1 MPKSKKGRPPGRW
14 PPLSSSTLSLRAD
27 REPVTA
33 ALEYRSRTE
42 RVDHA
47 EVDVELLA
55 GRRRREVTEQVL
67 PAGSSIVAGDH
78 LRNEPLAERQPVSLR
93 ARAVAVQRRVHPALE
108 PVGVVR
114 RQVAYPRFQ
123 VNDLLRV
130 VRLTERDVTKAA
142 AGGDVPKD
150 HLDVEGRRLRPPRRP
165 GFSAECEER
174 RCQRG
179 YAYRTTR
186 E

>member
-33 ALEYRSRTE
+33 ALEYRSRTD

-55 GRRRREVTEQVL
+55 CRQRGEVPEQVL
-67 PAGSSIVAGDH
+67 PASASVVGRDH
-78 LRNEPLAERQPVSLR
+78 LRNESLAERQPVALH
-93 ARAVAVQRRVHPALE
+93 ARAVAVQRRVHRTLE

-114 RQVAYPRFQ
+114 RQVAYPC
-123 VNDLLRV
+123 VEVSDLLRI
-130 VRLTERDVTKAA
+130 VRLTESDVTKAA
-142 AGGDVPKD
+142 TAGDVPKD
-150 HLDVEGRRLRPPRRP
+150 DLDVEGRRFRP
-165 GFSAECEER
+165 
-174 RCQRG
+174 
-179 YAYRTTR
+179 
-186 E
+186 